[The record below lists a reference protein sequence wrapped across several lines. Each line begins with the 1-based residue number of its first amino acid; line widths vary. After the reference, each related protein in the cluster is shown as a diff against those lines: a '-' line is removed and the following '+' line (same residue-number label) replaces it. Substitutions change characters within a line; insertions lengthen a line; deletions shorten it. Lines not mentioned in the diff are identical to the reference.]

1 MLGKYDEAI
10 DNEQK
15 GVEINLETGAPLD
28 TPQLER
34 VLAVIQLDA
43 GDIEIALSSA
53 EDALKLSREYRSKT
67 LEAFALLYLG
77 RIEGLVDPSRIDAG
91 LMRLR
96 QCISTFDEMGAR
108 TMASLGYMFL
118 GEVYEK
124 AGLREEALE
133 NLQKADEMYGDLGVS
148 PSSYFITRTREA
160 LARLS

>member
-1 MLGKYDEAI
+1 MYQTGVGDFRA
-10 DNEQK
+10 EQFK
-15 GVEINLETGAPLD
+15 F
-28 TPQLER
+28 
-34 VLAVIQLDA
+34 
-43 GDIEIALSSA
+43 
-53 EDALKLSREYRSKT
+53 SKT

-133 NLQKADEMYGDLGVS
+133 NLQRADEMYGDRVK